1 MILRIYPILEIEN
14 FSFYFNI
21 TLFLQTNTDS
31 RLIFAKKIDLE
42 LKMTWIV
49 NYIMKN
55 QHFQI
60 FKISKHYFL
69 NF

>member
-42 LKMTWIV
+42 LKMTSRM
-49 NYIMKN
+49 NYFMKN

-60 FKISKHYFL
+60 FKFL
-69 NF
+69 SIFI

>member
-42 LKMTWIV
+42 LKMTSRM

-55 QHFQI
+55 
-60 FKISKHYFL
+60 
-69 NF
+69 